1 MYCSNFFNNRWS
13 YFWDYILF
21 CCNAGECFNSTVKY
35 FLNDKNKCIFNEYFY
50 TFCLVDAVCY
60 WGLGS
65 SLWHWDDCDCLKSS
79 VGMNQSLLK
88 HWKQYIFVM
97 PYRKSGKSQNRAS
110 DKSFY
115 CAVLLIISAKKLPWG
130 PPLSVCRH
138 SFTSIYLSS
147 IFMSLFK
154 TGCTYEIHVDHA
166 SPVVLLKPLFR
177 SLQTTAALVQIY
189 LWWV

>member
-1 MYCSNFFNNRWS
+1 M
-13 YFWDYILF
+13 L
-21 CCNAGECFNSTVKY
+21 CCLLLRTGF
-35 FLNDKNKCIFNEYFY
+35 
-50 TFCLVDAVCY
+50 
-60 WGLGS
+60 

-97 PYRKSGKSQNRAS
+97 PYGKSGKSQNRAS

-177 SLQTTAALVQIY
+177 SLQTTTNLPVVGLISFVR
-189 LWWV
+189 LLHSSLLIMEGHV